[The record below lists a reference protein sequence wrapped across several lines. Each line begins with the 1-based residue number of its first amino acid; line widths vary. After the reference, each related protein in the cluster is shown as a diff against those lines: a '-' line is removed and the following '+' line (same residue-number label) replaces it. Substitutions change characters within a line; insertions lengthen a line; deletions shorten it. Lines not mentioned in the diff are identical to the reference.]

1 MSDDMDELF
10 HELIEL
16 PPDER
21 RAKLEALGRS
31 DRALRDELESL
42 LRAFLSAPQFL
53 APPERA
59 RSSTPVHFGKYEI
72 VEEID
77 RGGAGIVYL
86 ARDPDLGR
94 LIAIKTLVP
103 LPRAEEERARLREEA
118 RLLASVLHPNVAQVH
133 SIEEDRS
140 EDGEAVAFLTM
151 EYVPGLTL
159 ARRLKEGPLAPDI
172 GLDMGRQIAA
182 AIEAAHACSVIHRD
196 LKPQNIRITP
206 QGWVK
211 VLDFGLA
218 TLTGDSAD
226 PASGRR
232 RIGGTPG
239 YMSPEQCRG
248 QQLTPASDLWA
259 FGCVLHECLLGTPA
273 IRGTSL
279 GEILEANRRG
289 ETAVDRLPES
299 ISKPLRDLL
308 RDCLQPEPSRRP
320 TAVLARRVLEEE
332 LLRARAMG
340 LLASR
345 VGIRQQGA
353 EREAERTAEAGGKR
367 GYLPLPLSSFVGRG
381 ALLDTIAGAL
391 AAHRLVTLTGPGGV
405 GKTRISLEA
414 ASRRESM
421 VPGGVWFVDLAALTN
436 GAEAPAA
443 VARALGIREIRLD
456 GEADRLVRSIAA
468 AFHRDPALLVLDNC
482 EHLVEAVAR
491 LAEQVLTLAP
501 AVSILATSRQSLA
514 IAGEQV
520 VPVPPLG
527 IPAESQEIGTAAEA
541 EAVQLFLGRARSRD
555 PRFSPNEEDL
565 ETVVRICRRLDGL
578 PLAIELAAAPV
589 RSLPLE
595 EILARIEEGRSLPGE
610 LSTVPRRHRSLHD
623 LLSWSDHLLQREERA
638 LLRRLSVFR
647 GGTTLA
653 DAEEVCGG
661 WGGIERWRV
670 CDLLTR
676 LVERS
681 LVEPEITGRSRDAAP
696 AARYR
701 MLETIRAFSSERLDE
716 EPGERAEVESRYLG
730 RLLATA
736 ALRDPERQVLR
747 SAWVRRIEPDYPNLL
762 NGIDLALS
770 RDRLDAAF
778 ALGDR
783 LAYYW
788 LQKGLWIEGLG
799 WLDRLQAARTE
810 IPHPSWRDEDRH
822 AEVGVLAQA
831 GLLHVLL
838 NQMDL
843 ASPVIE
849 ESLALAR
856 SLGQPG
862 PLALAHETAAVEAL
876 HRGDPAASE
885 ALLLE
890 SKRYFEEAGDRGGV
904 AVCVGNLGVVAG
916 ARNDYQTAR
925 THCERYLALS
935 RELGDRLAEAKA
947 LTNLGYTSIVLGER
961 ERAHEFLQTALAIHE
976 SDGDIHG
983 EARTRQMLADL
994 DITDGR
1000 FDRARAHLI
1009 HSLRLLKR
1017 VGDRAAFASTLATC
1031 IRLEHQEGRYVQAA
1045 RILTPVQRFREAGEI
1060 TFRPETLA
1068 MLSQWNRDLRERLG
1082 EEELSRVS
1090 CAAPGEDL
1098 YDLIALVDPGRSQSG
1113 LADGGKRP

>member
-1 MSDDMDELF
+1 MLYHSRMSDRMDEIF
-10 HELIEL
+10 HELTEL

-21 RAKLEALGRS
+21 RVKLEALGAS
-31 DRALRDELESL
+31 DPALRDELESL
-42 LRAFLSAPQFL
+42 LRALHSAPRFL

-59 RSSTPVHFGKYEI
+59 RPSTPAQFGKYEI

-94 LIAIKTLVP
+94 LIAIKTLVH
-103 LPRAEEERARLREEA
+103 LPRAEAERVRLREEA
-118 RLLASVLHPNVAQVH
+118 RFLASVLHPNVAQVH

-140 EDGEAVAFLTM
+140 EDGEAVTFLTM

-159 ARRLKEGPLAPDI
+159 ARRLKDGPLPLDL

-218 TLTGDSAD
+218 TLAGGSAD
-226 PASGRR
+226 PEPRR
-232 RIGGTPG
+232 AGGTPG

-248 QQLTPASDLWA
+248 EELGPASDLWA
-259 FGCVLHECLLGTPA
+259 FGCVLHECLLGEPA
-273 IRGTSL
+273 IQGASL
-279 GEILEANRRG
+279 SEVMDANRRG
-289 ETAVDRLPES
+289 ETEADRLPET

-308 RDCLQPEPSRRP
+308 RDCLRPEPSRRP
-320 TAVLARRVLEEE
+320 SALLARQVLEEE
-332 LLRARAMG
+332 LLRVRATG
-340 LLASR
+340 LLPS
-345 VGIRQQGA
+345 
-353 EREAERTAEAGGKR
+353 RTATRRQVAEGEAGHAAEADEKR

-391 AAHRLVTLTGPGGV
+391 AARRLVTLTGPGGV
-405 GKTRISLEA
+405 GKTRASLEA
-414 ASRRESM
+414 AASREA
-421 VPGGVWFVDLAALTN
+421 VYPGGVWFVDFASLTH
-436 GAEAPAA
+436 GAEVPAA
-443 VARALGIREIRLD
+443 VARALGIREVRLD
-456 GEADRLVRSIAA
+456 GEADRLMRSIAA
-468 AFHRDPALLVLDNC
+468 ACHRDPALLVFDNC

-491 LAEQVLTLAP
+491 LAEQILTLAP
-501 AVSILATSRQSLA
+501 VVSILATSRQPLA

-527 IPAESQEIGTAAEA
+527 IPAESQETGPTAESD
-541 EAVQLFLGRARSRD
+541 AVQLFLGRARSRD
-555 PRFSPNEEDL
+555 PRFSPDHEDL
-565 ETVVRICRRLDGL
+565 ETIVRICRRLDGL

-589 RSLPLE
+589 RSLSLGQ
-595 EILARIEEGRSLPGE
+595 ILARIEEGRSLPGE
-610 LSTVPRRHRSLHD
+610 LPTAPPRHRSLHD
-623 LLSWSDHLLQREERA
+623 LLSWSDRLLQREERM

-647 GGTTLA
+647 GGCTLA
-653 DAEEVCGG
+653 DVEAVCGG
-661 WGGIERWRV
+661 WGGIESWRV

-681 LVEPEITGRSRDAAP
+681 LVEPEISGRSRDGAP

-701 MLETIRAFSSERLDE
+701 MLETIRAFSSERLAE
-716 EPGERAEVESRYLG
+716 EPGVRAEVESRYLE
-730 RLLATA
+730 RLRGTA
-736 ALRDPERQVLR
+736 ALRGPERQVLR
-747 SAWVRRIEPDYPNLL
+747 AAWVRRIEPDYPNLL

-770 RDRLDAAF
+770 LDRLDAAF

-783 LAYYW
+783 LAYFW

-799 WLDRLQAARTE
+799 WLDQLLAARADT
-810 IPHPSWRDEDRH
+810 PHPAWSDEDRH

-838 NQMDL
+838 NQLDL
-843 ASPVIE
+843 SAPVIE
-849 ESLALAR
+849 EALALAR
-856 SLGQPG
+856 SLGEPG
-862 PLALAHETAAVEAL
+862 PLALAHETAAVAAL

-890 SKRYFEEAGDRGGV
+890 SKRFFEEAGDRGGA

-925 THCERYLALS
+925 TRCERYLALS

-947 LTNLGYTSIVLGER
+947 LANLGYTFLVLGDKENAR
-961 ERAHEFLQTALAIHE
+961 EVLQTALAIHE

-983 EARTRQMLADL
+983 EARARQMLADIDL
-994 DITDGR
+994 SDGR
-1000 FDRARAHLI
+1000 FDRARTHLLQ
-1009 HSLRLLKR
+1009 SLRLLKR
-1017 VGDRAAFASTLATC
+1017 VGDRAGFASSLALC
-1031 IRLEHQEGRYVQAA
+1031 IRLAHQEGRYAQAA
-1045 RILTPVQRFREAGEI
+1045 RILSPVQRLIEAGEI
-1060 TFRPETLA
+1060 TFQPETIARLE
-1068 MLSQWNRDLRERLG
+1068 QWRQDLREKLG
-1082 EEELSRVS
+1082 VEEMARV
-1090 CAAPGEDL
+1090 AGVAPGKDL
-1098 YDLIALVDPGRSQSG
+1098 YDLIALVDPEAQS
-1113 LADGGKRP
+1113 